1 MNLTSLLS
9 TSLSLFLLVTVGFI
23 LRKIGITDENF
34 TKKLSGFV
42 AKAAQPFL
50 IIYSIT
56 ALDYSELHLKN
67 GFIVL
72 GFGVLAHLFM
82 ALAAKLFFCRVGDA
96 DEKKIHEY
104 ACIFSNCAFVG
115 YPILRALFG
124 EIGLFYGAFYVIVYN
139 LGVWSY
145 GVAVMARGN
154 PNVKISP
161 LKMLVNLGT
170 IPCAIG
176 LGLYI
181 ARIPLPDFLTSLMDN
196 MAGLCTPL
204 SLIVTGSL
212 VAAMPLK
219 KLFTNPKIYY
229 FCIVKLILLPLAAA
243 LILHICGV
251 SAIIADIDLTIFLAV
266 MIALPPAAFTSLFA
280 DMYDVKPSY
289 AAQIVSLGTMLSPFT
304 ILLIMKIL
312 DWIL

>member
-1 MNLTSLLS
+1 MNFASLIS
-9 TSLSLFLLVTVGFI
+9 TALSLFLFIALGFL
-23 LRKIGITDENF
+23 LRKTGIMDEDF

-50 IIYSIT
+50 IAYSIIK
-56 ALDYSELHLKN
+56 LDYSPENLKN
-67 GFIVL
+67 GAIVL

-82 ALAAKLFFCRVGDA
+82 AALSTLAFFRMRDA

-104 ACIFSNCAFVG
+104 ACTFSNCAFVG
-115 YPILRALFG
+115 YPILNALFG

-145 GVAVMARGN
+145 GVALMARGKGIK
-154 PNVKISP
+154 VSP
-161 LKMLVNLGT
+161 RKMLVNLGT

-176 LGLYI
+176 LGIYI
-181 ARIPLPDFLTSLMDN
+181 ARIPLPDFLLSFADG

-204 SLIVTGSL
+204 SLAVTGSL
-212 VAAMPLK
+212 LAAMPLRR
-219 KLFTNPKIYY
+219 LFTNPKLYS
-229 FCIVKLILLPLAAA
+229 FCAVKLLALPLLAAA
-243 LILHICGV
+243 LLRIAGV
-251 SAIIADIDLTIFLAV
+251 SDLIAGVNLSVFLTV

-289 AAQIVSLGTMLSPFT
+289 AAQLVSLGTMLSPFT
-304 ILLIMKIL
+304 ILLVMKL
-312 DWIL
+312 AEWIL

>member
-1 MNLTSLLS
+1 MNFTSLIS
-9 TSLSLFLLVTVGFI
+9 TALSLFLLISIGFL
-23 LRKIGITDENF
+23 LRKTGIMDEIF

-50 IIYSIT
+50 IAYSVIK
-56 ALDYSELHLKN
+56 LDYSSENLKN

-72 GFGVLAHLFM
+72 GFGVFAHLFM
-82 ALAAKLFFCRVGDA
+82 AFIALLAFFRVGDA

-104 ACIFSNCAFVG
+104 ACTFSNCAFVG
-115 YPILRALFG
+115 FPILNALFG

-145 GVAVMARGN
+145 GVALMARGKG
-154 PNVKISP
+154 VKISP
-161 LKMLVNLGT
+161 RKMLVNLGT
-170 IPCAIG
+170 VPCAIG
-176 LGLYI
+176 LGIYI
-181 ARIPLPDFLTSLMDN
+181 ARIPLPDFLLSLMNN

-229 FCIVKLILLPLAAA
+229 FCAVKLLALPLISAV
-243 LILHICGV
+243 ILHFLNISDLIAGV
-251 SAIIADIDLTIFLAV
+251 NLAVFLTV

-289 AAQIVSLGTMLSPFT
+289 AAQLVSVGTMLSPFT
-304 ILLIMKIL
+304 ILLVMKITEF
-312 DWIL
+312 IL

>member
-1 MNLTSLLS
+1 MNFASLIS
-9 TSLSLFLLVTVGFI
+9 TSLSLFLLIAIGFF
-23 LRKIGITDENF
+23 LRKIGIVDETF

-50 IIYSIT
+50 IAYSIIK
-56 ALDYSELHLKN
+56 LDYSAENLKN

-82 ALAAKLFFCRVGDA
+82 ALVALLAFFRIGDA
-96 DEKKIHEY
+96 DEKKIHQY
-104 ACIFSNCAFVG
+104 ACTFSNCAFVG
-115 YPILRALFG
+115 YPILNALFG
-124 EIGLFYGAFYVIVYN
+124 ELGLFYGAFYVIVYN

-145 GVAVMARGN
+145 GVALMARGKG
-154 PNVKISP
+154 VKIS
-161 LKMLVNLGT
+161 LRKMLLNLGT

-176 LGLYI
+176 LGIYI
-181 ARIPLPDFLTSLMDN
+181 ARIPLPDFLLSLMDN

-212 VAAMPLK
+212 VAAMPLRR
-219 KLFTNPKIYY
+219 LFTNPKLYY
-229 FCIVKLILLPLAAA
+229 FCAVKLLVLPLAAA
-243 LILHICGV
+243 LILRFLGI
-251 SAIIADIDLTIFLAV
+251 SDLIADVNLAVFLTV

-289 AAQIVSLGTMLSPFT
+289 AAQLVSLGTMLSPFT
-304 ILLIMKIL
+304 ILLVMKITEL
-312 DWIL
+312 IL